1 MVAMPNTPVSQH
13 QSGYDISCADGGG
26 QSSGQSRKLA
36 DITVGIRVPGDGQT
50 DACEGPA
57 LDKSGSEGEKEM
69 GSEEKADHGNAPEAV
84 VDAFHNA
91 AYQFHNDTSFPR
103 GRSIL

>member
-1 MVAMPNTPVSQH
+1 MPVKVLRWIN
-13 QSGYDISCADGGG
+13 C
-26 QSSGQSRKLA
+26 L
-36 DITVGIRVPGDGQT
+36 
-50 DACEGPA
+50 
-57 LDKSGSEGEKEM
+57 EGEKEM

-103 GRSIL
+103 PQYFVRDTALV

>member
-1 MVAMPNTPVSQH
+1 MAPPSMVPSLVRTLYFTAIRDSPYLVAMPEYACEPAPEHRARSSKGNGCSH
-13 QSGYDISCADGGG
+13 AYDISCADGGG

-57 LDKSGSEGEKEM
+57 LDKLSG
-69 GSEEKADHGNAPEAV
+69 
-84 VDAFHNA
+84 
-91 AYQFHNDTSFPR
+91 R
-103 GRSIL
+103 